1 MAKRHEKQNLSF
13 LELTKYVSASSSRSP
28 IPLSPVFFYDLTSK
42 ELYFSRIHLVSILAQ
57 P

>member
-13 LELTKYVSASSSRSP
+13 LEPTKYVSASSSRSP